1 MPEKLYISK
10 KGEFCDADG
19 NVVILRGVNLDPNV
33 KTPANPA
40 MTTHFPIKDESFWDG
55 ADDVSFI
62 GHPFPLDQVETHI
75 NRIKSLGYNHIRLPF
90 TWESLEHK
98 GPGIYDY
105 EYMDYLIEV
114 LRIIDRVGG
123 VYVYL
128 DPHQDVWSRF
138 SGGSGAPYWTLLAA
152 GFQPK
157 RFRKNEAAIVHN
169 TIIDPQTGKDDPEA
183 FPRMV
188 WATNYYKLAC
198 QTMFT
203 LFFAG
208 KYFAPKCI
216 INGVNIQDYLQQT
229 YLDAI
234 LTLYK
239 HIQQN
244 APELFES
251 NCIIGLESMNEPN
264 HGFLGTLN
272 LGEIEKERN
281 LRVGSTPT
289 AFQSF
294 MMGEGIDTTIER
306 YSITVFG
313 PQRAGLKNV
322 SCMREKAWLSEEERN
337 AADAKYGWQ
346 RDAGWLADTCIWRL
360 HGVWEHTAHG
370 PKLIIP
376 DYFSRIEGVS
386 ATIDETYFIN
396 NMFPEYFNRF
406 HKAFRAIDQESFVL
420 LQPPVFKGPPNLR
433 HLDIIP
439 GKTICAC
446 HFYDG
451 LSLMF
456 KTWNKLYNV
465 NTFGIVR
472 GNYSNPIFSVVFGE
486 RRIRESF
493 RDQLRMMKQ
502 EVHEILGK
510 DIPVFFSEIGMPFD
524 MNNKAAYSSGDY
536 TSQTRAMNAIA
547 YALEGNHLS
556 FSLWCYASENCYK
569 WGDNWNNE
577 DFSIYS
583 EDFAKHKAAITSAG
597 SKPRRAGSPSPSS
610 SSSVSPSIRSGRTK
624 TDFVERS
631 QVVELST
638 PPTPH
643 RETVDHSG
651 IRALD
656 ALLRPFPVKIHG
668 RFISAGFDLDS
679 KVYKLKIHARA
690 PSKDADGTLAAT
702 YLFLPTHH
710 FDVDTLSIS
719 TSSGTFM
726 YNAEYQTLKWHHEG
740 GKQSIM
746 IAARAKKLGD
756 EDSCVVM

>member
-1 MPEKLYISK
+1 MPEKLFISK
-10 KGEFCDADG
+10 KGEFCDTDG
-19 NVVILRGVNLDPNV
+19 NVVVLRGVNMDPNV
-33 KTPANPA
+33 KTPASPNLS
-40 MTTHFPIKDESFWDG
+40 THVPIKDDSFWDE

-62 GHPFPLDQVETHI
+62 NHPFPLDQVETHI
-75 NRIKSLGYNHIRLPF
+75 NRIKSLGYNHIRFPF

-98 GPGIYDY
+98 GPGVYDFD
-105 EYMDYLIEV
+105 YMDYLIEV

-123 VYVYL
+123 IYVYL

-138 SGGSGAPYWTLLAA
+138 SGGSGAPYWTFLAA
-152 GFQPK
+152 GLQPK
-157 RFRKNEAAIVHN
+157 RFTNNEAAILHN
-169 TIIDPQTGKDDPEA
+169 SIIDPQTGKDDHEA

-203 LFFAG
+203 LFFSG
-208 KYFAPKCI
+208 KHFAPKCV
-216 INGVNIQDYLQQT
+216 INGMNIQDYLQQT

-239 HIQQN
+239 RIQET
-244 APELFES
+244 APELFAS

-264 HGFLGTLN
+264 HGFIGTLN

-294 MMGEGIDTTIER
+294 MMGEGIDVTIER
-306 YSITVFG
+306 YAISVFG
-313 PQRAGLKNV
+313 PQRAGVKNV
-322 SCMREKAWLSEEERN
+322 VCNRERAWLSQEERDI
-337 AADAKYGWQ
+337 ADVKYGWE
-346 RDAGWLADTCIWRL
+346 RSDDWLADTCVWRL
-360 HGVWEHTAHG
+360 HGVWEHTSHG
-370 PKLIIP
+370 PRLNIP
-376 DYFSRIEGVS
+376 DYFSKIEGVNV
-386 ATIDETYFIN
+386 TIDETYFIN
-396 NMFPEYFNRF
+396 NFFPDYFNKF

-420 LQPPVFKGPPNLR
+420 LQPPVFKCPPNLR

-493 RDQLRMMKQ
+493 RDQLRMMKE
-502 EVHEILGK
+502 EVHGILGQ
-510 DIPVFFSEIGMPFD
+510 DVPVFFTEIGMPFD
-524 MNNKAAYSSGDY
+524 MNNKEAYSSGDY

-556 FSLWCYASENCYK
+556 FSLWCYESENSYK

-583 EDFAKHKAAITSAG
+583 ADFAAKTRPTIKR
-597 SKPRRAGSPSPSS
+597 SKSGSPSPS
-610 SSSVSPSIRSGRTK
+610 IKSGSTK
-624 TDFVERS
+624 TDFMERS
-631 QVVELST
+631 EVIELSQ
-638 PPTPH
+638 PPTPE
-643 RETVDHSG
+643 RETVDYSG

-668 RFISAGFDLDS
+668 RFVSAGFDLDT
-679 KVYKLKIHARA
+679 KVYKLKIRARA
-690 PSKDADGTLAAT
+690 PSKDSDGTRSAT

-726 YNAEYQTLKWHHEG
+726 YNEEFQTLKWHHEG

-746 IAARAKKLGD
+746 IAAKAKKLGD